1 MNYDEEP
8 TVQALEAMVADWLER
23 PDQPNDG
30 EWKGDDFR
38 DCRLLKIFPDH
49 GPSYIWQGDVST
61 DIIDFGGSE
70 ALNEQ
75 LYAWAEE
82 WTKLDELH
90 LLSGEMLHYGSVSPD
105 WELKGLK
112 LAIELRRVLPSQYEL
127 WYCSLEGDA
136 VRVRTTPRSSFIS

>member
-1 MNYDEEP
+1 MDP
-8 TVQALEAMVADWLER
+8 DDASTIQALESLAAEWLER

-30 EWKGDDFR
+30 DWEGDHFEN
-38 DCRLLKIFPDH
+38 CRLLKIFPDH
-49 GPSYIWQGDVST
+49 GPSYIWQGEVST
-61 DIIDFGGSE
+61 DVIDFGGSE

-75 LYAWAEE
+75 FYAWAEE
-82 WTKLDELH
+82 WAALDELH
-90 LLSGEMLHYGSVSPD
+90 LLSGEMLHYGSVSPG

-127 WYCSLEGDA
+127 WYCSLGGDA